1 MKILVVDDHPLILE
15 ALAQLLPQLSPGTQ
29 VCVAR
34 DRAEAESALD
44 DDPEIGLV
52 LLDLALPGTRGLDF
66 LADLLLD
73 YPGVPIVVLSA
84 THDKAT
90 VTAALAAGARGYIPK
105 TANPRDLVEAL
116 EKVVNGGIYLT
127 TDVTDELEG
136 NGVNVSAHELGLTM
150 RQSDVLKL
158 LVQGKPNK
166 LICRDLK
173 LSEGTV
179 KVHVS
184 AILKALRVHSRTQAV
199 AELARRGIS
208 VETLAARR
216 CNG

>member
-1 MKILVVDDHPLILE
+1 MKVLIVDDHPLILE
-15 ALAQLLPQLSPGTQ
+15 ALAQLLPQLTPGTE
-29 VCVAR
+29 VCAAR
-34 DRAEAESALD
+34 DRAQAESALD
-44 DDPEIGLV
+44 DDPDIALV

-84 THDKAT
+84 THDQAT
-90 VTAALAAGARGYIPK
+90 VTAALAAGARGFIPK
-105 TANPRDLVEAL
+105 TANPTSLVDALQKVMKGDVYLTSDLSEAL
-116 EKVVNGGIYLT
+116 QS
-127 TDVTDELEG
+127 D
-136 NGVNVSAHELGLTM
+136 GVHMSPDELGLTM

-184 AILKALRVHSRTQAV
+184 AILKALHVHSRTQAV

-208 VETLAARR
+208 VDALVMRR
-216 CNG
+216 